1 MEKKAKEMK
10 SAFKRNMLIGFG
22 ISLLLLIVSAIAS
35 YNSIQGL
42 ITSTGWVTHTQRVIE
57 NLERSISYL
66 KDAETSQRGFLLTGK
81 QSFLTPYNGAYDSAI
96 ACVKRVKSLTI
107 DNRRQQA
114 NCEVLLDIVNN
125 RMSQLRILI
134 DKKKDGLAIE
144 MDDLEAGK
152 RNMDAARAQV
162 DQMIDQEQQLLT
174 ERTGNMTKFAEY
186 TPNIIL
192 IATALAFL
200 ITIISLVR
208 VNSDFEKRTLLQL
221 ALEAKDADMTRRINI
236 ISDIANKIAEG
247 NYNTRAADEGR
258 DGLGELAFSVN
269 RMAASLETSFNTL
282 SDKEWLQTG
291 IATLNDKMLGEY
303 NLQLLAYN
311 VTEFIAHYTHSQ
323 VGAFYLKEGEKW
335 LRYINGYAFRV
346 TKEREMVAV
355 GDGITGQCAA
365 SGIEIR
371 LKDIPVNQLT
381 ISYAAGE
388 IKPVDVIAFPVI
400 FERQVVGVIELASLN
415 SYTEND
421 LAFIRAVSH
430 NIGIIINSIENR
442 KKLQE
447 LLEET
452 QSQAE
457 ELQAQHSELENIN
470 AELET
475 QTQKLQASEEELK
488 VQQEELREANTELEE
503 RTRLLE
509 EKNNLI
515 FERNIEIQRKAEQ
528 LALSTKYKSEFL
540 ANMSHELRTP
550 LNSILLLSRLM
561 SENNDKNLTKE
572 QIEYANVILS
582 SGHGLLS
589 LIDEILDLSKI
600 EAGKME
606 LEYTTVQVNDIAGD
620 MKALFSPLA
629 REKGVEF
636 EVAIHEAV
644 PAAFDTD
651 KMRLEQILK
660 NLLSNALKFT
670 ARGYVRMDVNLAA
683 GNSSMLAFTVKDTGI
698 GISKD
703 KQLLIFEAFQQADG
717 STRRKYGGTGLGLS
731 ISREL
736 VKLLGGNIT
745 LESTVNEGSEFT
757 VYIPASQAAAEI
769 ALADA
774 ANEDVVTTTSVQEEV
789 AEAPVSVLPR
799 AERYISEVIP
809 ESIPDDRDS
818 VQPGDNCILIV
829 EDDVN
834 FARSL
839 LDYTHKKGYKG
850 IVSVRGDEVM
860 ELASIYQPA
869 GILLDIQLPV
879 KDGWEVMEM
888 LKTSSLTR
896 HIPVHIMS
904 SLEFRYQ
911 SLSKGA
917 VDFINK
923 PVAYEQMQ
931 DIFKKIEQ
939 VLTANPR
946 KVLIVEENTKHA
958 KALAYF
964 LETHEVS
971 AEIRDNVNDSV
982 QALNQQQVNCVILD
996 MGVPDQNAYDTLEEV
1011 KKRPGL
1017 ENLPIIIFTGKSL
1030 SRAEELRIKKY
1041 ADSIVIKTAHSYKRI
1056 LDEVSLFLHLV
1067 EEKKES
1073 AEQNRQYRNLGQ
1085 LQDVLKGK
1093 KVLIAD
1099 DDVRNIYSL
1108 TKALETFQMN
1118 VISAM
1123 DGREALRQLETHPD
1137 TDIVLMDMMMP
1148 EMDGYESTR
1157 LIREKHAFRNLPVIA
1172 VTAKAMTGDR
1182 AKCISAGA
1190 SDYITKPVDI
1200 DQLLSLLRVWLYD
1213 RN

>member
-1 MEKKAKEMK
+1 MK
-10 SAFKRNMLIGFG
+10 SAFKRNMLVGFG

-35 YNSIQGL
+35 YNSISGL
-42 ITSTGWVTHTQRVIE
+42 ISSTNWVTHTHRVIE
-57 NLERSISYL
+57 NLEKSMSYL
-66 KDAETSQRGFLLTGK
+66 KDAETSQRGYLLTGRE
-81 QSFLTPYNGAYDSAI
+81 SFLGPYKGAYDSAH
-96 ACVKRVKSLTI
+96 ASVRRVKELTADNDQQQKNCDLLLDLI
-107 DNRRQQA
+107 DNRL
-114 NCEVLLDIVNN
+114 V
-125 RMSQLRILI
+125 QLKVLI
-134 DKKKDGLAIE
+134 DKKANHDTIGME
-144 MDDLEAGK
+144 DLEMGK
-152 RNMDAARAQV
+152 KMMDEARRLV
-162 DQMIDQEQQLLT
+162 DRMGRLEQSLLA
-174 ERTGNMTKFAEY
+174 ERTGSMTRFAEY

-192 IATALAFL
+192 VATALAFI
-200 ITIISLVR
+200 ITIVSLIK
-208 VNSDFEKRTLLQL
+208 VNSDFEKRTELQL
-221 ALEAKDADMTRRINI
+221 ALEEKDADVTRRINI
-236 ISDIANKIAEG
+236 ISGIADKISDGE
-247 NYNTRAADEGR
+247 YNTRAADEGK
-258 DGLGELAFSVN
+258 DGLGELSVAIN
-269 RMAASLETSFNTL
+269 KMAQSLEVSFTTL

-311 VTEFIAHYTHSQ
+311 VIEFITQYTASQ
-323 VGAFYLKEGEKW
+323 VGAFYVQENDKR
-335 LRYINGYAFRV
+335 LRYVNGYAF
-346 TKEREMVAV
+346 TASKDREVIVV
-355 GDGITGQCAA
+355 GEGITGQSAA
-365 SGIEIR
+365 SKSIIR
-371 LKDIPVNQLT
+371 LKDMPGSQVV
-381 ISYAAGE
+381 ISYATGE
-388 IKPVDVIAFPVI
+388 VRPVDVLAFPLM
-400 FERQVVGVIELASLN
+400 FEKNVVGVIELASLTP
-415 SYTEND
+415 YTAND
-421 LAFIRAVSH
+421 LAFVEAVSH
-430 NIGIIINSIENR
+430 NIGVVINSIENR
-442 KKLQE
+442 KRLQE

-488 VQQEELREANTELEE
+488 VQQEELKEANTELEE

-561 SENNDKNLTKE
+561 SENNDRNLSKE
-572 QIEYANVILS
+572 QIEYANVIMS
-582 SGHGLLS
+582 SGHGLLA

-606 LEYTTVQVNDIAGD
+606 LDYQMVMLEELAQD
-620 MKALFSPLA
+620 MRSLFMPVA
-629 REKGVEF
+629 KEKSIEF
-636 EVAIHEAV
+636 IVTIHQEVPVSIE
-644 PAAFDTD
+644 TD
-651 KMRLEQILK
+651 KMRVEQILK

-670 ARGYVRMDVNLAA
+670 THGYVRMDVHVVTENK
-683 GNSSMLAFTVKDTGI
+683 SQLAFTVKDTGI

-703 KQLLIFEAFQQADG
+703 KQQLIFEAFQQADG
-717 STRRKYGGTGLGLS
+717 STRRKFGGTGLGLS

-736 VKLLGGNIT
+736 VKLLGGEIA
-745 LESTVNEGSEFT
+745 LESIVNEGSEFT
-757 VYIPASQAAAEI
+757 VYIPVSKAAASATQANSSKSLSQIE
-769 ALADA
+769 DA
-774 ANEDVVTTTSVQEEV
+774 IVVSEENPAVEANHTQ
-789 AEAPVSVLPR
+789 
-799 AERYISEVIP
+799 RYISEVIP
-809 ESIPDDRDS
+809 DNIPDDRDS
-818 VQPGDNCILIV
+818 TAPGDNCILIV
-829 EDDVN
+829 EDDIN
-834 FARSL
+834 FAKSL
-839 LDYTHKKGYKG
+839 LDYTRKKGYKG
-850 IVSVRGDEVM
+850 IVCVRGDEVL
-860 ELASIYQPA
+860 ELAALYQPA

-879 KDGWEVMEM
+879 QDGWEVMEV
-888 LKTSSLTR
+888 LKGSPLTR

-904 SLEFRYQ
+904 SHEFRYQ

-923 PVAYEQMQ
+923 PVAFEQMK
-931 DIFKKIEQ
+931 DIFNRIEE

-946 KVLIVEENTKHA
+946 KVLIVEENPKHA

-964 LETHEVS
+964 LETHQVN
-971 AEIRDNVNDSV
+971 AEIKDNVNDSV
-982 QALNQQQVNCVILD
+982 AALNKQQVNCVILD

-1030 SRAEELRIKKY
+1030 SKSEELRIKKY

-1067 EEKKES
+1067 EEKKENG
-1073 AEQNRQYRNLGQ
+1073 ENPRQYRNLGQ
-1085 LQDVLKGK
+1085 LQDVLRGK

-1108 TKALETFQMN
+1108 TKALETFHMN

-1123 DGREALRQLETHPD
+1123 DGKEALKQLEQHPD

-1157 LIREKHAFRNLPVIA
+1157 LIRETHAFRNLPIIA